1 MIARQEEESDAQVAS
16 KDVAQQETT
25 PLLDQ
30 EVDAEN
36 SQRQEVSQHDE
47 QPRRSVFGIIS
58 VLLIGVFVSQAD
70 TTLVFATYAHIT
82 SEFIRLGDGSWI
94 DGSWIVTSFGL
105 ATCATQPMYGRLSQI
120 FGRKPILQMSYLLF
134 LVGTAVAGLARNM
147 VQMIIGRVIQGA
159 GSAGMVSMVSI
170 LLTGMFLCGRDA
182 VCLLIQRLDLVP
194 LHEVASY
201 RSYVNVFSTVGRSC
215 GGLIGGYL
223 TQTIGWRWAF
233 IGQCPLLLLSIVLV
247 WWKLEEP
254 HQHIDLKQSI
264 WTKLRRIDFVGAF
277 FMSIAILASITAFDL
292 GSKKASTPVL
302 TILVAVAVTAGVL
315 FALTEKLWAK
325 EPIFPLELLGKDA
338 VITSYSI
345 IFIQTSIQVALMF
358 LVPLYFQVT
367 ANASM
372 GQAGA
377 HLVPAVFGNTLGGLA
392 VGAWIKRTGRY
403 KPPTV
408 LASLSAMLCFSLLL
422 IFWRGHTSTAASL
435 VIFFGGCASGM
446 ANSAVFVGLTAG
458 VEKEQVA
465 IATTGLYLSANIS
478 VVAGVSA
485 ASAIFQSALR
495 ANLHRI
501 LGRVVG
507 GDEIAR
513 KVLSDVAYVQTL
525 HGRLRH
531 LIVRAFVASFRR
543 TFALQL
549 TCSHSRANRFGK
561 YGTGHWHIIK
571 AKKNNSMSLA

>member
-1 MIARQEEESDAQVAS
+1 MTARPGLEVPPVAS
-16 KDVAQQETT
+16 ENTIEQETT
-25 PLLDQ
+25 PLLGQ
-30 EVDAEN
+30 EN
-36 SQRQEVSQHDE
+36 SNDDLETQRNDCVSESQHE
-47 QPRRSVFGIIS
+47 QTERSVFGIIS

-82 SEFIRLGDGSWI
+82 SEFIRLGGGSWI

-134 LVGTAVAGLARNM
+134 LIGTAIAGLARNM
-147 VQMIIGRVIQGA
+147 IQMIIGRIIQGA

-170 LLTGMFLCGRDA
+170 LLT
-182 VCLLIQRLDLVP
+182 DLVP
-194 LHEVASY
+194 LHEVAAY
-201 RSYVNVFSTVGRSC
+201 RSYVNIFSTVGRSC

-254 HQHIDLKQSI
+254 QHEVELKQSV
-264 WTKLRRIDFVGAF
+264 WTKLKRIDFVGAF
-277 FMSIAILASITAFDL
+277 FMSVTILAFITTFDL
-292 GSKKASTPVL
+292 GSKKANTSVL
-302 TILVAVAVTAGVL
+302 ITLIVIGVSAGAL
-315 FALTEKLWAK
+315 FALTEKFWAK
-325 EPIFPLELLGKDA
+325 EPIFPLELLGQHA

-345 IFIQTSIQVALMF
+345 IFIQTGIQVALMF

-372 GQAGA
+372 GEAGA

-403 KPPTV
+403 KPPTI
-408 LASLSAMLCFSLLL
+408 LASMSAMLCFSLLL
-422 IFWRGHTSTAASL
+422 VLWRGHTSTAGSL

-458 VEKEQVA
+458 VEKHQMA
-465 IATTGLYLSANIS
+465 IATTGMYLSSNIAM
-478 VVAGVSA
+478 VAGVSA

-495 ANLHRI
+495 SNLHQA
-501 LGRVVG
+501 LGRMIG
-507 GDEIAR
+507 GDEIAKR
-513 KVLSDVAYVQTL
+513 VLADVAYVQTL
-525 HGRLRH
+525 HGGLRRLV
-531 LIVRAFVASFRR
+531 IRAFVTSFRR
-543 TFALQL
+543 TFSVQIALASMAL
-549 TCSHSRANRFGK
+549 VIGVLSRQ
-561 YGTGHWHIIK
+561 
-571 AKKNNSMSLA
+571 KKITR

>member
-1 MIARQEEESDAQVAS
+1 MTARPGLEVPPVAPENTIE
-16 KDVAQQETT
+16 QETT
-25 PLLDQ
+25 PLLGQ
-30 EVDAEN
+30 EN
-36 SQRQEVSQHDE
+36 SNDDLETQRNDSVSESQHE
-47 QPRRSVFGIIS
+47 HTERSVFGIIS

-82 SEFIRLGDGSWI
+82 SEFIRLGGGSWI

-134 LVGTAVAGLARNM
+134 LIGTAIAGLARSM
-147 VQMIIGRVIQGA
+147 IQMIIGRIIQGA

-170 LLTGMFLCGRDA
+170 LLT
-182 VCLLIQRLDLVP
+182 DLVP
-194 LHEVASY
+194 LHEVAAY
-201 RSYVNVFSTVGRSC
+201 RSYVNIFSTVGRSC

-254 HQHIDLKQSI
+254 QHEVELKQSV
-264 WTKLRRIDFVGAF
+264 WTKLKRIDFVGAF
-277 FMSIAILASITAFDL
+277 FMSVAILACITAFDL
-292 GSKKASTPVL
+292 GSKKANTSVL
-302 TILVAVAVTAGVL
+302 TSLIVIGVSAGAL
-315 FALTEKLWAK
+315 FALTEKFWAK
-325 EPIFPLELLGKDA
+325 EPIFPLELLGQHA

-345 IFIQTSIQVALMF
+345 IFIQTGIQVALMF

-372 GQAGA
+372 GEAGA

-403 KPPTV
+403 KPPTI
-408 LASLSAMLCFSLLL
+408 LASISAMLCFSLLL
-422 IFWRGHTSTAASL
+422 VLWRGHTSTAGSL

-458 VEKEQVA
+458 VEKHQMA
-465 IATTGLYLSANIS
+465 IATTGMYLSSNIA

-485 ASAIFQSALR
+485 ASAIFQTALR
-495 ANLHRI
+495 SNLHRA
-501 LGRVVG
+501 LGRMVG
-507 GDEIAR
+507 GDEVCHSKCFNKIIETDCPLSQIAR
-513 KVLSDVAYVQTL
+513 RVLSDVAYVQTL
-525 HGRLRH
+525 HGGLRRLV
-531 LIVRAFVASFRR
+531 IRAFVASFRR
-543 TFALQL
+543 TFSVQIALASMAL
-549 TCSHSRANRFGK
+549 VIGILSRQRK
-561 YGTGHWHIIK
+561 ITR
-571 AKKNNSMSLA
+571 

>member
-1 MIARQEEESDAQVAS
+1 MIARQGEDSNALVAP
-16 KDVAQQETT
+16 KDTVEQETT

-30 EVDAEN
+30 EADTEEVDTEEIQQQD
-36 SQRQEVSQHDE
+36 STSGSPQHE
-47 QPRRSVFGIIS
+47 RPTRSVFGIIS

-82 SEFIRLGDGSWI
+82 SEFIRMGGGNWI

-120 FGRKPILQMSYLLF
+120 FGRKPILQLSYVLF
-134 LVGTAVAGLARNM
+134 LTGTAIAGLAQNM
-147 VQMIIGRVIQGA
+147 IQMIIGRVIQGA

-170 LLTGMFLCGRDA
+170 LLT
-182 VCLLIQRLDLVP
+182 DLVP
-194 LHEVASY
+194 LHEVAAY

-215 GGLIGGYL
+215 GGLIGGFL
-223 TQTIGWRWAF
+223 TQSIGWRWAF

-247 WWKLEEP
+247 WWRLEEP
-254 HQHIDLKQSI
+254 QRNAELKQSI
-264 WTKLRRIDFVGAF
+264 WTKLKRIDFVGAF
-277 FMSIAILASITAFDL
+277 FMSIAILASITSFDL
-292 GSKKASTPVL
+292 GSKQASTPVL
-302 TILVAVAVTAGVL
+302 VTLVAVAVTAWVL
-315 FALTEKLWAK
+315 FALAEKFWAN

-338 VITSYSI
+338 VITSYTI
-345 IFIQTSIQVALMF
+345 IFIQTGIQVSLMF

-372 GQAGA
+372 GEAGA

-403 KPPTV
+403 KPPTI

-422 IFWRGHTSTAASL
+422 ILWRGHTSTASSL
-435 VIFFGGCASGM
+435 VIFFGGCGSGM

-458 VEKEQVA
+458 LEKEQIA
-465 IATTGLYLSANIS
+465 IATTGLYLSSSIS
-478 VVAGVSA
+478 IVAGVSA
-485 ASAIFQSALR
+485 ASAIFRSALR
-495 ANLHRI
+495 SNLHRI

-513 KVLSDVAYVQTL
+513 KVLSDVAYVHTL
-525 HGRLRH
+525 HGHLRRMV
-531 LIVRAFVASFRR
+531 VRAFVMSFRR
-543 TFALQL
+543 TFD
-549 TCSHSRANRFGK
+549 CFGK
-561 YGTGHWHIIK
+561 YGAGYRYTVQ
-571 AKKNNSMSLA
+571 AKENYSLGVKRSKLLAALAFG

>member
-1 MIARQEEESDAQVAS
+1 MTTRPGVEVPRAAPQDTTE
-16 KDVAQQETT
+16 QETT
-25 PLLDQ
+25 PLLGQDNINDDL
-30 EVDAEN
+30 ET
-36 SQRQEVSQHDE
+36 QRQDSVSESQQE
-47 QPRRSVFGIIS
+47 QPKRSIFGIIS

-70 TTLVFATYAHIT
+70 TTLVFATYAHIA
-82 SEFIRLGDGSWI
+82 SEFIRLGGGSWI

-120 FGRKPILQMSYLLF
+120 FGRKPILQISYILF
-134 LVGTAVAGLARNM
+134 LVGTAVAGIARNM
-147 VQMIIGRVIQGA
+147 EQMIVGRVIQGA

-170 LLTGMFLCGRDA
+170 LLT
-182 VCLLIQRLDLVP
+182 DLVP
-194 LHEVASY
+194 LHEVAAY

-233 IGQCPLLLLSIVLV
+233 IGQCPLLLLSIALV

-254 HQHIDLKQSI
+254 QHDVELKQSI
-264 WTKLRRIDFVGAF
+264 WTKLKRIDIAGAF
-277 FMSIAILASITAFDL
+277 FMSIAILAGITALDL
-292 GSKKASTPVL
+292 GSKKASNSVIIVL
-302 TILVAVAVTAGVL
+302 VTIGVTAAIL
-315 FALTEKLWAK
+315 FALAEKFWAK

-345 IFIQTSIQVALMF
+345 IFIQTGIQVALMF

-372 GQAGA
+372 GEAGA

-408 LASLSAMLCFSLLL
+408 LASLSAILCFSLLL
-422 IFWRGHTSTAASL
+422 IVWRGHTSTAGSL

-458 VEKEQVA
+458 VEKSQMA
-465 IATTGLYLSANIS
+465 IATTGMYLSANIS
-478 VVAGVSA
+478 VVAGVSV

-495 ANLHRI
+495 SNLHRM

-507 GDEIAR
+507 GEEIAR

-525 HGRLRH
+525 HGPLRRL
-531 LIVRAFVASFRR
+531 IIRAFVASFRR
-543 TFALQL
+543 TFAVQIAL
-549 TCSHSRANRFGK
+549 A
-561 YGTGHWHIIK
+561 
-571 AKKNNSMSLA
+571 SMALVVGILSKQRKITR